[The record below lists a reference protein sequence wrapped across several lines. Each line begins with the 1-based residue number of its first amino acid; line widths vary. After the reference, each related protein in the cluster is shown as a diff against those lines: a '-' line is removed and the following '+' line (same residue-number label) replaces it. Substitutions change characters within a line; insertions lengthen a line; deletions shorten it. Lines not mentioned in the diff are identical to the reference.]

1 MPARSPLLSPSISEP
16 SNVYIG
22 KDVSMQVSP
31 IVKVVLMKLLCTEC
45 DTSATSLSVLAVSAP
60 GCLCFR

>member
-22 KDVSMQVSP
+22 KDVSMQVNP
-31 IVKVVLMKLLCTEC
+31 IVKVMLMLLCTEC